1 MHYFIGYEKWIE
13 KLMIF
18 KWNRVYPKDF
28 EFDIDL
34 SEWKLSQ
41 SSEFKGSSHDNI
53 TMEVYVR

>member
-1 MHYFIGYEKWIE
+1 
-13 KLMIF
+13 MIVF

-28 EFDIDL
+28 EFELDL
-34 SEWKLSQ
+34 SKWKLAE